1 MLTTSDFKK
10 GVRVEI
16 DNAPWTIVTV
26 NTQTPSARGA
36 ATLVKARL
44 KNVLTGQV
52 SDRTFKAGEKF
63 SEPDVEVRPAQFL
76 YQSPDGD
83 EQLYHF
89 MDMSSYDQFELRDS
103 DLGDD
108 VQWLV
113 ENLEV
118 KSVLYN
124 GRVVSVELP
133 QFVEL
138 EVSSV
143 EPGSRGDTA
152 SGSVTTA
159 AYTTTGLRVQ
169 VPLFIKD
176 GDRIRVDTT
185 TGNFKDRSS

>member
-1 MLTTSDFKK
+1 MITTTDFKK

-16 DNAPWTIVTV
+16 DHAPWSIVTV

-36 ATLVKARL
+36 ATLVKVRL
-44 KNVLTGQV
+44 KNILTGQI

-63 SEPDVEVRPAQFL
+63 VEPDVEMRPAQFL
-76 YQSPDGD
+76 YHAPDGD
-83 EQLYHF
+83 ETIYHF
-89 MDMSSYDQFELRDS
+89 MDMSSYDQFELRDH

-108 VQWLV
+108 TRWLV
-113 ENLEV
+113 ESLEV

-124 GRVVSVELP
+124 GQVVSVEVP

-138 EVSSV
+138 EISSV

-152 SGSVTTA
+152 SGSVTTT

-185 TGNFKDRSS
+185 TGNFKDRSN

>member
-1 MLTTSDFKK
+1 MITTADFKK
-10 GVRVEI
+10 GARVEI
-16 DNAPWTIVTV
+16 DQAPWTVVTV

-44 KNVLTGQV
+44 KNILTGQV

-63 SEPDVEVRPAQFL
+63 SVPDVEMRPAQFL
-76 YQSPDGD
+76 YEAPDGD
-83 EQLYHF
+83 ERVYHF

-108 VQWLV
+108 VRWLV
-113 ENLEV
+113 ESLEV

-124 GRVVSVELP
+124 GRVVSVEMP

-138 EVSSV
+138 EISSV